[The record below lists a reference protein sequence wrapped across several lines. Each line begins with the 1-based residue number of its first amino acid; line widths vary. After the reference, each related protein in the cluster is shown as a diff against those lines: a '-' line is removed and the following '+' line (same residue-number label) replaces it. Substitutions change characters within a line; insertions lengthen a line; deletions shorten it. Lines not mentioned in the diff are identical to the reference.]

1 MQAVAGVPR
10 AAHILN
16 SVLWYLK
23 RNASSIS
30 GTETF
35 TIHQDWRSQ
44 VVYIRMDPSVVLVLK
59 ATILDT
65 VILSLHFKRPLYLF
79 IYLLLLFFLRSLV
92 GCSPWGRLG
101 SNTTERLHFHFF
113 FFLILFYFKRP
124 LQFSQET
131 TQHSWEEKH
140 QDYPTYTACLQ
151 LNQDLLFLFLFIS
164 LFCCSGLSCGMQDL
178 LWWHVNSWLCPVV
191 VLFPDQESNLG
202 CLHWEFRDL
211 TTEPP
216 GKSQGSIPLQWV
228 FEGPYSYSRGFVLEN
243 IRRVRR
249 ESRMR
254 TKSWKA
260 FYPRQ
265 LSWV

>member
-1 MQAVAGVPR
+1 MQAVASVPR

-16 SVLWYLK
+16 SVLWYSK

-59 ATILDT
+59 ATTLDT
-65 VILSLHFKRPLYLF
+65 VILSLH
-79 IYLLLLFFLRSLV
+79 
-92 GCSPWGRLG
+92 
-101 SNTTERLHFHFF
+101 
-113 FFLILFYFKRP
+113 FKRP

-151 LNQDLLFLFLFIS
+151 LNQDLLFLFSLIS
-164 LFCCSGLSCGMQDL
+164 VFCCSGLSCGMQDL
-178 LWWHVNSWLCPVV
+178 LWWRVNSWFCPVV

-202 CLHWEFRDL
+202 CLLWEFRDL

-216 GKSQGSIPLQWV
+216 GKSQGSILLQWV

-243 IRRVRR
+243 IRRDAGKVGWGPNHGKLF
-249 ESRMR
+249 
-254 TKSWKA
+254 T
-260 FYPRQ
+260 PRQ
-265 LSWV
+265 LGWA